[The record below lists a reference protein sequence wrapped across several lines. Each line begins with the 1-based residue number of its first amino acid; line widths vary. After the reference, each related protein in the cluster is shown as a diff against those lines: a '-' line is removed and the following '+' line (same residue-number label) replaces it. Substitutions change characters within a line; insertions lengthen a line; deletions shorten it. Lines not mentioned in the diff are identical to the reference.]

1 MSNLCMNI
9 YAIPLLHETISPDM
23 VLLNNDKYHFSYL
36 RTTCLHYDY
45 MVCLWDV
52 NGMLM
57 GYLWDVE
64 IKNCYC
70 SMLWCIC
77 FL

>member
-1 MSNLCMNI
+1 M
-9 YAIPLLHETISPDM
+9 PLLHETISPDM

-52 NGMLM
+52 YGIFM
-57 GYLWDVE
+57 G
-64 IKNCYC
+64 C
-70 SMLWCIC
+70 
-77 FL
+77 